1 MFPFLSC
8 RLMSIQRKLDRS
20 MFDRETGNSEFKN
33 IDLTAHRLVHSGLL
47 ILKKNPTIQFQGL
60 LFEDLMV
67 LLQKQ
72 DDKYIIKSY
81 NNPGTG
87 PGESKSLFF
96 PVIKMTGIIVRSSAV
111 DRQTFFV
118 INTGQ
123 SQMLELTAPS
133 GNECKA

>member
-1 MFPFLSC
+1 MSLSLSPFSPP
-8 RLMSIQRKLDRS
+8 
-20 MFDRETGNSEFKN
+20 KN
-33 IDLTAHRLVHSGLL
+33 IDLTAHKLVHSGLL

-60 LFEDLMV
+60 LFEDVMV

-72 DDKYIIKSY
+72 DDKYVIKSY
-81 NNPGTG
+81 NNPGAG
-87 PGESKSLFF
+87 PGENKSLFF
-96 PVIKMTGIIVRSSAV
+96 PVIKMSGIIVRPSAV

-133 GNECKA
+133 ANECKA